1 MTPSPDPRPC
11 SCPSCERLA
20 SRADDGSHELTPR
33 CARCRERGCTRA
45 TARCLAAPDV
55 TDTAAARCP

>member
-11 SCPSCERLA
+11 SCPSCSRLA

-33 CARCRERGCTRA
+33 CVRCRERGCTRA
-45 TARCLAAPDV
+45 GARCLAAPD
-55 TDTAAARCP
+55 TDATRCDR